1 MGCNFLPSEVETVGQ
16 GVVVVLVIDEESHFN
31 RAAVGIDAV
40 VQQIC
45 VVHVIG
51 RHNRTVKR
59 QKNQLS

>member
-1 MGCNFLPSEVETVGQ
+1 MGQ
-16 GVVVVLVIDEESHFN
+16 GVVVVLVIDEESHSN
-31 RAAVGIDAV
+31 RAAVGIDLA

-51 RHNRTVKR
+51 HRNRTVKR